1 MRDGK
6 RDLPYED
13 HLSFVFFVCF
23 SPEND
28 KKMRF
33 LIIFEAF
40 SMVYDKN
47 HIDSIGNRAAN

>member
-28 KKMRF
+28 KKTRF